1 VVLRSASLCCVHFLD
16 DVGGAEERYSFAPP
30 ATTFVASP
38 RNFIATSH
46 QLHVHTASTKE
57 DNSSTYPS
65 NPSLRMNSTVQKSGK
80 CAICAFRASERSTVS
95 RWQNGAKRHR
105 TDNAP
110 RPSSN
115 SNHNPSFTIRR
126 RPSDGSNTRYDRYGP
141 RLAENGGRGE
151 APRRGEAPASGS
163 YGIFAG
169 IVSEQVKRNRSH
181 QLSNL
186 EGRASPQ
193 GRTKT
198 ELRQSRE
205 RLLLQLDQFG
215 DLVHEAA
222 SKAQASGQVTQAD
235 NPLFFAFRQA
245 FVKGHLHGL
254 AEEVKYRFIV
264 SALDKEQARIQQET
278 LPFQKAIADLTHPT
292 EWFPATRAMQR
303 VIHLH
308 IGPTNSGKTYHA
320 LKRLE
325 KAKSGIFAGPL
336 RLLAHE
342 VYTRFNAKGIKCA
355 LVTGEEHRIPDG
367 MENFMNSCTVEMV
380 PLNTMVDVCVIDEIQ
395 MLGDKERGWAWTN
408 AFLGVQAKELHLCGE
423 VRTEQLVRSLCR
435 AMGEKLIIHRYE
447 RLGSLETQKQ
457 HVNQNNLKNLQKGDA
472 IILFSRVA
480 IHGVKKDIEKA
491 TGKRCAVVYGSL
503 PPETR
508 ASQAALFNDP
518 DNDYDFLVASNAVG
532 MGLNLSIK
540 RVIFSTTWRRNN
552 DGFGQLETSE
562 IKQIGGR
569 AGRYKSA
576 HSAIK
581 QANVDNSNTDVAVTA
596 PAVTSKAATGFV
608 TAFSKEDLD
617 IISRAMKRDVEPLK
631 TAGIMPPADVVMR
644 FAAFFPPET
653 AFSYVLLRLKELVK
667 LNPNFHYCFNKDVA
681 EILDLIQPYDMT
693 LPDRVSFSAAPA
705 SLKNNPRTAA
715 TIVDYAKALSRR
727 DGRDLLD
734 FHSLDLDLLDQ
745 DIHDHL
751 EGVRGF
757 LRDAETLHQALTVY
771 LWLSYRFAG
780 VYRQQALCFH
790 IKSLVEEKIDQ
801 CLEEINFVPPMAV
814 RASRYTQ
821 RLGDLDQMMKDLRLG
836 SSEESTENKES
847 SGDGDREVLEI
858 QEEVEDEEEDCET
871 EIGIDVYPAD
881 DSPAD
886 GNIPETPDTSKNII
900 PDFVPDNIQEG
911 DRVRGSAI
919 P

>member
-1 VVLRSASLCCVHFLD
+1 MS
-16 DVGGAEERYSFAPP
+16 
-30 ATTFVASP
+30 
-38 RNFIATSH
+38 
-46 QLHVHTASTKE
+46 
-57 DNSSTYPS
+57 
-65 NPSLRMNSTVQKSGK
+65 STVQKSGK
-80 CAICAFRASERSTVS
+80 CAICAFRASERFTVS

-105 TDNAP
+105 TDSAP
-110 RPSSN
+110 SPSP
-115 SNHNPSFTIRR
+115 NHNYSFEVRR
-126 RPSDGSNTRYDRYGP
+126 SPLRASNRRVGRYGT
-141 RLAENGGRGE
+141 RRVDNGGREE
-151 APRRGEAPASGS
+151 AAGRGEAPASGS

-169 IVSEQVKRNRSH
+169 IVHEQVKRNRTR

-186 EGRASPQ
+186 EARATPQ
-193 GRTKT
+193 GRTKA
-198 ELRQSRE
+198 ELRQSRQN
-205 RLLLQLDQFG
+205 LVLQLDQFG

-222 SKAQASGQVTQAD
+222 RKAQAAGQVTQAD

-245 FVKGHLHGL
+245 FVKGHLSGL
-254 AEEVKYRFIV
+254 AEEVRYRFIV
-264 SALDKEQARIQQET
+264 SALDKEEVRIQTET

-292 EWFPATRAMQR
+292 EWFPATRAIQR
-303 VIHLH
+303 VVHLH

-325 KAKSGIFAGPL
+325 QAKSGIFAGPL

-355 LVTGEEHRIPDG
+355 LVTGEEHRVPDG

-395 MLGDKERGWAWTN
+395 MLGDTERGWAWTN

-423 VRTEQLVRSLCR
+423 VRTEQLVRSLCK

-447 RLGSLETQKQ
+447 RLGSLETQKN
-457 HVNQNNLKNLQKGDA
+457 HVDQKNFKNLRKGDA
-472 IILFSRVA
+472 VILFSRVA

-540 RVIFSTTWRRNN
+540 RVIFSTTWKRNN
-552 DGFGQLETSE
+552 DGLGQLETSE

-569 AGRYKSA
+569 AGRYKTA

-581 QANVDNSNTDVAVTA
+581 QANVDNSNASVAVTA

-617 IISRAMKRDVEPLK
+617 VITKAMRTDVEPMK
-631 TAGIMPPADVVMR
+631 TAGIMPPADIVMR

-667 LNPNFHYCFNKDVA
+667 LNPHFHYCFNKDVA

-693 LPDRVSFSAAPA
+693 LPDRVAFAAAPA

-715 TIVDYAKALSRR
+715 TIVDYAKALSKR

-734 FHSLDLDLLDQ
+734 FSSLDLDILDH
-745 DIHDHL
+745 DIHDHI

-757 LRDAETLHQALTVY
+757 LRDAETLHQSLTVY

-801 CLEEINFVPPMAV
+801 CLEEINFIPPKAV
-814 RASRYTQ
+814 RASRYIQ
-821 RLGDLDQMMKDLRLG
+821 RMSDLDQMVKDLQLG
-836 SSEESTENKES
+836 SSEEGKEA
-847 SGDGDREVLEI
+847 SGEGASDVLEV
-858 QEEVEDEEEDCET
+858 QEEVEFEEEDGHGES
-871 EIGIDVYPAD
+871 EIAVDVYPAD

-886 GNIPETPDTSKNII
+886 GNIPQTPESGKNII
-900 PDFVPDNIQEG
+900 PDFVPDEIPEG
-911 DRVRGSAI
+911 DRVRDSAI
-919 P
+919 L